1 MFSAFRT
8 TALAAALGLA
18 QFAAPAQA
26 AYVVTMLEVPAGG
39 GITNVV
45 ATGSGSIDLT
55 DLIMGTSDVETG
67 GIIPSTGVIVTG
79 PATALP
85 GVVYGGFTGPANF
98 GSGAT
103 QLPDSGSG
111 DGVGIGGTVNLLF
124 VPAGYSSGNPL
135 SDTSTY
141 LGQSFASLGAI
152 PGTYTWTWGTGAD
165 ADSFTLQI
173 GPATIPEPASLA
185 LLAMGLAGL
194 GMVLRTRR
202 A

>member
-1 MFSAFRT
+1 MFSTFRT
-8 TALAAALGLA
+8 MAIGAAVLALAQLA
-18 QFAAPAQA
+18 SPAQA
-26 AYVVTMLEVPAGG
+26 NYIVELLEVPAGG
-39 GITNVV
+39 GVTNVV

-55 DLIMGTSDVETG
+55 DLIKGSSDVETG
-67 GIIPSTGVIVTG
+67 GIIPSTGVILVG
-79 PATALP
+79 PATALS

-98 GSGAT
+98 GSGGT
-103 QLPDSGSG
+103 QLADSGSG

-135 SDTSTY
+135 SDISTY

-173 GPATIPEPASLA
+173 GAVPEPASLT
-185 LLAMGLAGL
+185 LLAVGLAGL
-194 GMVLRTRR
+194 GMARRLRRT
-202 A
+202 